1 MLISLGHLAGQLG
14 GFVGESE
21 SVKKAVVK
29 AIIAKINSHEELKND
44 YSSLVTNLSES
55 VKSGG
60 QSDDT
65 QKISELKSKVT
76 QKIAEITDQIKLLEK
91 PNNHLNN
98 LPPSPSPSA
107 DSAKLRSK
115 LEALEKVEK
124 LCDFYTNFNNPQND
138 PKNLLVN
145 LCDGL
150 QTFLGFSS
158 DSKGYTGSGIVY
170 SDLDRLCDAVMGFL
184 SGVLNA
190 VKDDDAVRTYDKDIS
205 GDKID
210 TVISMLQSSIGSG
223 RDGLVDAVAAVK
235 EWLEGYGSQ
244 LNNKITAVKE
254 PIEVMKNLVEHDK
267 NEIKIEKDKN
277 LITQVQEWTER
288 AGRYASY
295 ADKAKKA
302 LKDIDP
308 TLLGKLKC
316 SISLLVQA
324 TGTFKAAAEDG
335 DLKDVY
341 EEAGQKMHELH
352 VFLEKR
358 FKTYTYNLHKY
369 LKDQIGALNGDLTN
383 FKNKQFSRLFSSINI
398 ELFNAFNTVQT
409 AIERLETNYQS
420 RIVDGLSPIV
430 ENAKLLK
437 GKVESEKGILRTQV
451 TSLGDRM
458 SALTTLY
465 RSVNSEVPD
474 EVNKFKKS
482 DGWSVEQY
490 VEQFKVTIKDKIS
503 EYVTDELCDKI
514 TAALKKFTDP
524 IANDEGDVE
533 GSLDVIQKAVVTC
546 AGKYKNFENIV
557 KVWLKLY
564 Y

>member
-1 MLISLGHLAGQLG
+1 ML
-14 GFVGESE
+14 
-21 SVKKAVVK
+21 
-29 AIIAKINSHEELKND
+29 
-44 YSSLVTNLSES
+44 TN
-55 VKSGG
+55 
-60 QSDDT
+60 
-65 QKISELKSKVT
+65 
-76 QKIAEITDQIKLLEK
+76 EITSQITETKRLIDS
-91 PNNHLNN
+91 LNN
-98 LPPSPSPSA
+98 PLNHSLPSPSPSA
-107 DSAKLRSK
+107 DSAKLHSK
-115 LEALEKVEK
+115 LEALKKVEK
-124 LCDFYTNFNNPQND
+124 LCGFYENSNNQQND
-138 PKNLLVN
+138 PKNLLEN
-145 LCDGL
+145 LCTGL
-150 QTFLGFSS
+150 ETFLGFNSA
-158 DSKGYTGSGIVY
+158 SKGYNGTGIVY
-170 SDLDRLCDAVMGFL
+170 SDLDRLCDGVMGFL
-184 SGVLNA
+184 SGVLGA
-190 VKDDDAVRTYDKDIS
+190 VKDDEAVKTYDNYM
-205 GDKID
+205 DKKLSE
-210 TVISMLQSSIGSG
+210 VLKEVNKNIGTG
-223 RDGLVDAVAAVK
+223 RTGLVDAVAAVK

-524 IANDEGDVE
+524 IAN
-533 GSLDVIQKAVVTC
+533 
-546 AGKYKNFENIV
+546 GKEIRGT
-557 KVWLKLY
+557 
-564 Y
+564 